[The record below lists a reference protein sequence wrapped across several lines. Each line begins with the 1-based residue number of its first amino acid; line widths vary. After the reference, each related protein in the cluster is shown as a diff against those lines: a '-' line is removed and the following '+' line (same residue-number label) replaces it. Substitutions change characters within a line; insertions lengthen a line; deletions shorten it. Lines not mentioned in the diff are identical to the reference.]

1 MFTISLPPSSSFVEK
16 RGAEGSVW
24 HSPPFLPYF
33 LPPLLSRFP
42 LLGRG
47 RSGVGLRTQR
57 CRRLASCSSTWG
69 RRSPPQILLQL
80 DLQSAPHGGVGRGR
94 ERGESSVFTPRCQCS
109 PPPLANLLDSSPPSF
124 QLFRFPHILLF
135 FPPLSAATSHRAS
148 IHVQVIPCTS
158 NSKNMFNFY
167 FRLRNVSMIFKE
179 GNGMLISC
187 MAGRIFSHIFY
198 YSVK

>member
-1 MFTISLPPSSSFVEK
+1 MPPPRFLLFHL
-16 RGAEGSVW
+16 G
-24 HSPPFLPYF
+24 PPQPA
-33 LPPLLSRFP
+33 PDPSTARFAI
-42 LLGRG
+42 GT
-47 RSGVGLRTQR
+47 S
-57 CRRLASCSSTWG
+57 
-69 RRSPPQILLQL
+69 RRSWKRK
-80 DLQSAPHGGVGRGR
+80 GEGRKFCVYS
-94 ERGESSVFTPRCQCS
+94 EVSML

-124 QLFRFPHILLF
+124 RFFLFPHILLF

-158 NSKNMFNFY
+158 NSKKMFNFY